1 MALIAA
7 WDLLVENIFKW
18 NNLRLFMLFLLY
30 LKNKKK
36 ENVQATE
43 QNRIEPQI
51 ATLEEFLYQL
61 SDGFRFLH
69 LLKCIIS
76 FLYKP
81 HFHATS

>member
-1 MALIAA
+1 M
-7 WDLLVENIFKW
+7 EQ
-18 NNLRLFMLFLLY
+18 
-30 LKNKKK
+30 LKTFHTFSAILEEEKK

-51 ATLEEFLYQL
+51 AALEEFLYQL